1 MWWWMHDGSVGS
13 WGWMA
18 VMGWVW
24 MVVFWGAI
32 IALVVWAVRRAA
44 PASPSQQRDQPSPID
59 IAKARYAKG
68 EITREEFEELKRTL
82 SA

>member
-1 MWWWMHDGSVGS
+1 MWWWMHDGSVGN

-32 IALVVWAVRRAA
+32 IALVVWAVRRSA
-44 PASPSQQRDQPSPID
+44 PASPPQQPAQPSPID